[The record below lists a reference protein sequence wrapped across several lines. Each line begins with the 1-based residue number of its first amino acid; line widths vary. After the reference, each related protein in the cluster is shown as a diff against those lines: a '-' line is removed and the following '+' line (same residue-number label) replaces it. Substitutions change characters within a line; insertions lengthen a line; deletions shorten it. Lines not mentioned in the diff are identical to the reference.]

1 MKAKKQNVLFTLL
14 PFYLFTFKHYAK
26 RQESLRPERKGV
38 YAGKTLPT
46 DQGWND
52 HIESMIESRLSKLKV
67 EN

>member
-14 PFYLFTFKHYAK
+14 PFYLFTFRYYAK

-52 HIESMIESRLSKLKV
+52 QG
-67 EN
+67 